1 MKQDWKK
8 EEEWNCLACTKL
20 PTQNFSHFN
29 HSTTNDCNRITK
41 YYVRDI
47 IRNSE
52 VLLSVF
58 TKNNRNKYK
67 EIKNC
72 KYQI

>member
-20 PTQNFSHFN
+20 PTLNFSHFN
-29 HSTTNDCNRITK
+29 HSTTTDGNRITK

-58 TKNNRNKYK
+58 TTNNRKKYK